1 MLFPFGTA
9 KVGGEFGKKL
19 EEEAFPRFFFQA
31 GPGDARGAC
40 QEGRGGVRP
49 GKTGKSMFFRKI
61 KPRRFARDKKKP
73 LLCTNLA
80 TVLCNN
86 GI

>member
-40 QEGRGGVRP
+40 QEGRGG
-49 GKTGKSMFFRKI
+49 
-61 KPRRFARDKKKP
+61 
-73 LLCTNLA
+73 
-80 TVLCNN
+80 
-86 GI
+86 